1 MAKRMDT
8 RNKEITQSIFGGGQM
23 SLLAL
28 SAAALLTFAPSA
40 QADLVTNGSFEST
53 TNGARFQFESSHSGS
68 PYTSATGWTS
78 DNSSSNAYNF
88 IFASG
93 TADTTGV
100 TGQDGPVTLWGSND
114 GGLNLIPASSPDGG
128 NFVAADADFQIG
140 AISQTI
146 GGLTVGDTY
155 TVGFWWAAAQQSGF
169 DGASQQDWAVSLG
182 GETLD
187 TPTFNLPS
195 HGFSGWM
202 FQTLNF
208 TADNTTDV
216 LSFLAV
222 GSTQPPF
229 LLLDGV
235 SMNAAVTN
243 AAVPEPGVVT
253 LMITVLI
260 GVIILARKR
269 QARKAGC

>member
-1 MAKRMDT
+1 MPKHMDT
-8 RNKEITQSIFGGGQM
+8 RNKKIMRSIFGGGQM

-28 SAAALLTFAPSA
+28 SAVALLIFAPSA

-53 TNGARFQFESSHSGS
+53 TNGPGFQFESSQSGF

-78 DNSSSNAYNF
+78 DNGSGNAYNF
-88 IFASG
+88 IFAPG

-100 TGQDGPVTLWGSND
+100 TGQDGLVTLWGSNN
-114 GGLNLIPASSPDGG
+114 GGLNVIPASSPDGG

-169 DGASQQDWAVSLG
+169 DGEIHQDWAVSLG
-182 GETLD
+182 SETLD
-187 TPTFNLPS
+187 TPTFDLPS
-195 HGFSGWM
+195 HGFSNWM

-208 TADNTTDV
+208 TANNTTDV

-222 GSTQPPF
+222 GNTAPPF

-235 SMNAAVTN
+235 SMNAAVTSSP
-243 AAVPEPGVVT
+243 VPEPGVVT
-253 LMITVLI
+253 LMLTVLM
-260 GVIILARKR
+260 GVIMLARKR
-269 QARKAGC
+269 RSHKTGC